1 VVFDRFTPIVED
13 GVSTPMTVRHDSVL
27 ADGRQLFYYD
37 REPGADRSAADIRTD
52 LTAAVTSSQLRWNP
66 LFEEYAVI
74 AGHRQ
79 TRTYKPP
86 ADLCPLCPSRDGRQ
100 TEVPA
105 SAYEVVVF
113 ENRFPSFSLGSLE
126 TVPTTEDFPF
136 VSRPGAG
143 RAEVVVFTDDHN
155 RPFSALD
162 PAQVR
167 TVVDA
172 WADRTA
178 ELGRIPSIEYVF
190 CFENRGEE
198 IGVTLSHPHG
208 QIYGYPFVPL
218 RFAGVA
224 EASRRYLERSG
235 QCLQCDLLRAEL
247 DAGERIVC
255 SSAHWVGY
263 VPFAARW
270 PYEVRL
276 VPREHVPDLSALDD
290 EVRDELSAVYVDV
303 LRRFDALFD
312 TPTPYIAGWQQ
323 APARRDREGWHLA
336 AEFFT
341 IRRAPGKLKYLAGS
355 ESGAAVWIN
364 DVAPELAAARLR
376 GEDRP

>member
-1 VVFDRFTPIVED
+1 
-13 GVSTPMTVRHDSVL
+13 
-27 ADGRQLFYYD
+27 
-37 REPGADRSAADIRTD
+37 
-52 LTAAVTSSQLRWNP
+52 
-66 LFEEYAVI
+66 
-74 AGHRQ
+74 
-79 TRTYKPP
+79 
-86 ADLCPLCPSRDGRQ
+86 
-100 TEVPA
+100 
-105 SAYEVVVF
+105 
-113 ENRFPSFSLGSLE
+113 
-126 TVPTTEDFPF
+126 
-136 VSRPGAG
+136 
-143 RAEVVVFTDDHN
+143 VVFTDDHN
-155 RPFSALD
+155 RPFSSLT
-162 PAQVR
+162 PAQAR

-178 ELGRIPSIEYVF
+178 ELAKIPSIDYVF

-208 QIYGYPFVPL
+208 QIYGYPFVPP
-218 RFAGVA
+218 RFARVA
-224 EASRRYLERSG
+224 ETLGRYGERTGS
-235 QCLQCDLLRAEL
+235 CLQCDLLQAEL
-247 DAGERIVC
+247 DAGARIVC
-255 SSAHWVGY
+255 SSGSWVAY

-276 VPREHVPDLSALDD
+276 VPREHVPDLPALTDA
-290 EVRDELSAVYVDV
+290 VRDELSAAYVDV

-323 APARRDREGWHLA
+323 APVRRDRQRWHLA
-336 AEFFT
+336 AEIFT